1 MQYEHVRLECNRCV
15 ATVTLNRPETRNAL
29 DAATVGEVSACLRT
43 VASSADVRALR
54 LESTGSCFGSGAD
67 IRTMRGMGTAP
78 YESNLADAR
87 AFTEMLHLLHELPKP
102 TVACV
107 QGPAVGGS
115 VGLVACCDLAIGSEK
130 ASFRLS
136 EVHLGVVGAMISP
149 YLVEAIGA
157 RMTKRLMLTGERFDA
172 RQAAR
177 WGLLDEV
184 VPAEELGEAVQTVIT
199 QLLRGAPGAQ
209 ATSKELVR
217 EVARSPLDA
226 GMRER
231 TASVIAAA
239 RTAPEG
245 RAGLKAFLD
254 KARPPWALRDP
265 KGACD
270 R

>member
-1 MQYEHVRLECNRCV
+1 MPYEHVRLERSRCV

-29 DAATVGEVSACLRT
+29 DAATVGEVSACLRA
-43 VASSADVRALR
+43 VAASSDVRVLR
-54 LESTGSCFGSGAD
+54 LDSTGTCFGSGAD
-67 IRTMRGMGTAP
+67 IRTMRSMGAAP

-87 AFTEMLHLLHELPKP
+87 GFTEMLHLLHELPKP

-115 VGLVACCDLAIGSEK
+115 VGLVACCDLAIGSER

-149 YLVEAIGA
+149 YLVEAIGP
-157 RMTKRLMLTGERFDA
+157 RLTKRLMLTGERFDA
-172 RQAAR
+172 RQAEH

-184 VPAEELGEAVQTVIT
+184 VPAEELGDAAQSVIT

-209 ATSKELVR
+209 AISKELVR

-226 GMRER
+226 AMREG
-231 TASVIAAA
+231 TATVIAAA

-245 RAGLKAFLD
+245 REGLKAFLD
-254 KARPPWALRDP
+254 KARPPWAQGDP
-265 KGACD
+265 KGGCD

>member
-1 MQYEHVRLECNRCV
+1 MPYAHVRFERSGCV
-15 ATVTLNRPETRNAL
+15 ATVTLNRPETRNSL
-29 DAATVGEVSACLRT
+29 DSATVGEVSECLRT
-43 VASSADVRALR
+43 VAAASDVRVLR
-54 LESTGSCFGSGAD
+54 LDSTGSCFGSGAD
-67 IRTMRGMGTAP
+67 VRTMRSMGTAP

-172 RQAAR
+172 RQAER
-177 WGLLDEV
+177 WGLLDQV
-184 VPAEELGEAVQTVIT
+184 VPAEELGEAAQTVIT

-209 ATSKELVR
+209 ATSKQLVR
-217 EVARSPLDA
+217 DIARTPLDA
-226 GMRER
+226 ATRER
-231 TASVIAAA
+231 TARVIAEA

-245 RAGLKAFLD
+245 REGLRAFLD
-254 KARPPWALRDP
+254 KARPAWAQGDP
-265 KGACD
+265 KRACD

>member
-1 MQYEHVRLECNRCV
+1 MPYEHVRWERSGCV
-15 ATVTLNRPETRNAL
+15 ATVTLNRPESRNAL
-29 DAATVGEVSACLRT
+29 DSVTVGEVSACLRT
-43 VASSADVRALR
+43 VASSADVRVMR

-67 IRTMRGMGTAP
+67 VRTMRGMGTAP

-87 AFTEMLHLLHELPKP
+87 AFTEMLRLLHELPKP

-157 RMTKRLMLTGERFDA
+157 RLTKRLMLTGERFDA
-172 RQAAR
+172 RQAEG

-184 VPAEELGEAVQTVIT
+184 VPAEQLDEAAQTVVT

-217 EVARSPLDA
+217 DVARAPLDA
-226 GMRER
+226 ATRER
-231 TASVIAAA
+231 TARAIAEA

-254 KARPPWALRDP
+254 KARPPWAQGDP
-265 KGACD
+265 KVACD